1 MSIDIQDNRG
11 YLWGYLRTEKIYTP
25 KMARQSTTGKLAA
38 VAFRQAKPKDKPYKL
53 SDGGGLYLLINPN
66 GSRYW
71 RWKYRIAQKE
81 KVLALGVYPDI
92 TAATARA
99 KVLEA
104 KQLLDQKIDPSIRRK
119 QQKSVTLDNTFAPI
133 SDEWMKTRAKWS
145 KGHADKVRQTIKA
158 DALPYLGNMPI
169 KEIKTSDVLYVVR
182 KIEAR
187 GALDVAARVK
197 QRINSIFRYAIQTGY
212 AEYNPVEALKDV
224 LKTRK
229 VQHRQSI
236 QLDQLPAYLS
246 ALDKYSG
253 YSVTRYALQF
263 ITMVFVR
270 PGELRSAEWKDI
282 DLDKSIWRIPAAKM
296 KMDEEHIVPLSKQAI
311 DLLKQVHQLT
321 GQYDLVFPGSHNPRK
336 PMSEN
341 TLTYAIRKRLGFD
354 ATAHGFRTTASTTL
368 NESGF
373 RVDVIERQL
382 AHGERNKVRAAYN
395 RSQYLAERTEMMQ
408 WYSDYLDG
416 LKAGADVVPIHS
428 AIK

>member
-1 MSIDIQDNRG
+1 
-11 YLWGYLRTEKIYTP
+11 
-25 KMARQSTTGKLAA
+25 
-38 VAFRQAKPKDKPYKL
+38 
-53 SDGGGLYLLINPN
+53 
-66 GSRYW
+66 
-71 RWKYRIAQKE
+71 
-81 KVLALGVYPDI
+81 VLKWAL
-92 TAATARA
+92 T
-99 KVLEA
+99 
-104 KQLLDQKIDPSIRRK
+104 
-119 QQKSVTLDNTFAPI
+119 
-133 SDEWMKTRAKWS
+133 
-145 KGHADKVRQTIKA
+145 
-158 DALPYLGNMPI
+158 
-169 KEIKTSDVLYVVR
+169 
-182 KIEAR
+182 
-187 GALDVAARVK
+187 
-197 QRINSIFRYAIQTGY
+197 IQTGY

-246 ALDKYSG
+246 ALDNYSG

-282 DLDKSIWRIPAAKM
+282 DLDKAIWRIPAAKM

-321 GQYDLVFPGSHNPRK
+321 GQYDLVFPGSHNPQK

-408 WYSDYLDG
+408 WYADYLDG
-416 LKAGADVVPIHS
+416 LKSGADVVPIHS
-428 AIK
+428 AKK